1 VELQELESAEI
12 QKDADSKKGFKNLKN
27 SIVTKKV
34 NKEENHSHIPEGRGQ
49 NISSHKHKGI
59 LK

>member
-1 VELQELESAEI
+1 MESAEI